1 MRRRPA
7 LGVLSLGLLA
17 ALAWPADV
25 SADGTIT
32 VRLVGAV
39 RAGASD
45 ASFTLIN
52 QTPDAISFT
61 TYDGG
66 ALHNG
71 IERLENG
78 AWTDVGLGYC
88 GLGMDGE
95 TSVPAGQRTR
105 VRAYLPQ
112 EPGTYRILVHV
123 SRHSAS
129 GPVPEVVVSAPFQRR

>member
-1 MRRRPA
+1 M
-7 LGVLSLGLLA
+7 LGLL
-17 ALAWPADV
+17 ALAWPAQLR
-25 SADGTIT
+25 ADGTIT
-32 VRLVGAV
+32 VRLIGAI
-39 RAGASD
+39 RSGASD

-52 QTPDAISFT
+52 QSPDAISFT

-71 IERLENG
+71 IERLDAG
-78 AWTDVGLGYC
+78 VWTDVGLGYC

-95 TSVPAGQRTR
+95 TRVAAGQRAR

-123 SRHSAS
+123 SRQTAS
-129 GPVPEVVVSAPFQRR
+129 GAVPEVVVSAPFQRR